1 MSLADSP
8 CRVIAFHGGYLS
20 PESMRRDMGDPAWV
34 DQYLPS
40 ADAAAIAEV
49 LPTDRPLILIGYSLG
64 GSLIGHLS
72 NRMSNIV
79 GAVLYES
86 ALIGIDSVAGSFP
99 VLWIRNRYK
108 STRRREREF
117 ADTRAAWKKGRQFD
131 EVTGTGRHVSWR
143 FGWPPIAHAW
153 DRTLNPL
160 IAEWIDA
167 VQQSQT
173 PRKPIAC

>member
-1 MSLADSP
+1 MSTAA
-8 CRVIAFHGGYLS
+8 RTIAFHGGYLS

-34 DQYLPS
+34 DHYLSNFAPS
-40 ADAAAIAEV
+40 VAADV
-49 LPTDRPLILIGYSLG
+49 LQQAWSRDPLILIGYSIG

-108 STRRREREF
+108 STPRREREF
-117 ADTRAAWKKGRQFD
+117 ADTRAAWRKNREFD
-131 EVTGTGRHVSWR
+131 EITGRGKHIYWR
-143 FGWPPIAHAW
+143 CGWPPFGHAW
-153 DRTLNPL
+153 DQTLNRFIEQWL
-160 IAEWIDA
+160 RDH
-167 VQQSQT
+167 
-173 PRKPIAC
+173 CYD